1 MESYVSRSRSFDKT
15 DGTLS
20 YSTDA
25 FSELQTEIINLGR
38 EYCKGF
44 LTEALPSCTLSKLPA
59 DLPDFKSDSPA
70 SIGIRAAYVQHIIS
84 HTLTIR
90 VFQPF
95 LFTLSRRHEPA
106 NRIFEDMSR
115 QLRQKSTRRES
126 SWRQHTLHAAYT
138 AQSAKQAVNKAA
150 AEIVKEICGGIK
162 YLVSYKEEEQV
173 HAAVRRIVKIAAE
186 TWRYA
191 RYVGNI
197 APMRLREI

>member
-1 MESYVSRSRSFDKT
+1 M
-15 DGTLS
+15 
-20 YSTDA
+20 
-25 FSELQTEIINLGR
+25 EIINLGR
-38 EYCKGF
+38 EYCKGS
-44 LTEALPSCTLSKLPA
+44 LTEVLPSYASSKKPA
-59 DLPDFKSDSPA
+59 DLPDFTSDSAA

-84 HTLTIR
+84 YTLTIQ

-106 NRIFEDMSR
+106 NRLFEDMSR

-138 AQSAKQAVNKAA
+138 APSAKQAVNKAA
-150 AEIVKEICGGIK
+150 ADIVKEICSDIK
-162 YLVSYKEEEQV
+162 YLLSYDEEEQV

-191 RYVGNI
+191 RYVENATLYVWI
-197 APMRLREI
+197 